1 MSRSRSR
8 SRQVLGGLALTTLG
22 IGYGTHL
29 YLSSLERR
37 YPALPPEMTTTKI
50 LRVPDDPKTQRCA
63 YVDVFAARVP
73 LRKLLR
79 RSDNNDNNNASSE
92 STSSS
97 NSTHQDL
104 ALVWAQRFLDS
115 RIMRMERDYFG
126 LPKLDLASSEKLRDA
141 KEGDWSLGEVRVV
154 RRSSEADAE
163 GSLFQ
168 QRPSK
173 TSTSTASSNNRV
185 NAVLFCWRMPDDP
198 RLFFEKLAAGGY
210 PWRLMSGGRHELN
223 VELLD
228 DDGEEPM
235 VEVRFAAAH
244 DYQIVPAE
252 GDRQK
257 IIPGWVMRLHRGFG
271 RFVLDQAV
279 KEL

>member
-1 MSRSRSR
+1 MSWFRSRR
-8 SRQVLGGLALTTLG
+8 VLGGLALTTLG

-29 YLSSLERR
+29 YLNSLERR
-37 YPALPPEMTTTKI
+37 YPALPPETTTSKI
-50 LRVPDDPKTQRCA
+50 LRAPDDPKTQRCA

-73 LRKLLR
+73 LRKLLQ
-79 RSDNNDNNNASSE
+79 SDNSNGFE

-126 LPKLDLASSEKLRDA
+126 LPRLDPANSEELRDA
-141 KEGDWSLGEVRVV
+141 KEGDWRLGEVRVV
-154 RRSSEADAE
+154 RRSSEANADAE
-163 GSLFQ
+163 GSLLL

-173 TSTSTASSNNRV
+173 TSTSTSTSSSNNRV
-185 NAVLFCWRMPDDP
+185 KAVLFCWSMPDDP
-198 RLFFEKLAAGGY
+198 RLFFEKLAAWGY

-228 DDGEEPM
+228 GNGEEPM

-244 DYQIVPAE
+244 DYQIVPSE

-257 IIPGWVMRLHRGFG
+257 IIPGWVMRLHKGFG
-271 RFVLDQAV
+271 RFVLDQVV